1 VKALRSQ
8 VMSVSFV
15 TVWSSG
21 YVVGAIAARTM
32 APLAV
37 TMWRFFVAA
46 AILGTAAVLRRERWP
61 NLRDALRLLGVG
73 VPLFAIQ
80 FGALYTAL
88 ADGLPAGTTALIACS
103 SPLVVAAIGAGAGWE
118 RLRPVQWVGILL
130 GAVGVAVTL
139 ADKVGRPPSVA
150 SLVWA
155 LSGLAALAIGTTLHG
170 RVRTDAGPA
179 AVAATEIAAGAV
191 VLAVWAPAA
200 GNVAIPLDVDSLVSF
215 AWLAVVTGVGA
226 PLLLFALVRQHGP
239 TYASSHLFVVPAVTA
254 FAAWPILGTPV
265 GPLALVGLAVVA
277 VALYL
282 AIGRARPVR
291 RSSVDRATRS
301 FLRSASRTRVV
312 RVVASRSRTR
322 NSPEGVGPVDAVT
335 TANGGGSVPS
345 RGTTRSSQDRAN
357 GLPAATT

>member
-1 VKALRSQ
+1 MKALRSQ
-8 VMSVSFV
+8 VLSASFV

-21 YVVGAIAARTM
+21 YVVGSIAARSM

-37 TMWRFFVAA
+37 TMWRFLIAA
-46 AILGTAAVLRRERWP
+46 AILGAAAVWRREQWP
-61 NLRDALRLLGVG
+61 DGGDALRLLGVG
-73 VPLFAIQ
+73 VPLFAVQ
-80 FGALYTAL
+80 FGALYSAL

-103 SPLVVAAIGAGAGWE
+103 SPLVVAAIAAVAGWE
-118 RLRPVQWVGILL
+118 RLRPVQWFGIVL

-155 LSGLAALAIGTTLHG
+155 LVGLLALAVGTTLHG

-200 GNVAIPLDVDSLVSF
+200 GNVEIPLSGESLVSF
-215 AWLAVVTGVGA
+215 AWLALVAGVGA
-226 PLLLFALVRQHGP
+226 PLLLFALVRRHGA

-265 GPLALVGLAVVA
+265 GPLALVGLGVVA

-282 AIGRARPVR
+282 ALGRRAEAQPQLTAPRENHRAGRGPALAR
-291 RSSVDRATRS
+291 RA
-301 FLRSASRTRVV
+301 
-312 RVVASRSRTR
+312 
-322 NSPEGVGPVDAVT
+322 DA
-335 TANGGGSVPS
+335 G
-345 RGTTRSSQDRAN
+345 R
-357 GLPAATT
+357 